1 MGRKKKMSR
10 KPRYKS
16 LVILSGIRIIF
27 DLEPLLAG
35 YEGYAYLSRRPL
47 VASNPL
53 DKFAILSG
61 VRIDEA

>member
-1 MGRKKKMSR
+1 MLQLK
-10 KPRYKS
+10 
-16 LVILSGIRIIF
+16 ILMNVSVNKLPNIMIIF

-35 YEGYAYLSRRPL
+35 YEGYAYLTRRPL

-61 VRIDEA
+61 IRIDEA

>member
-1 MGRKKKMSR
+1 MNVSVNKLPNIM
-10 KPRYKS
+10 
-16 LVILSGIRIIF
+16 IIF

-35 YEGYAYLSRRPL
+35 YAGYAYMPRRPL

-61 VRIDEA
+61 IRIDEA

>member
-1 MGRKKKMSR
+1 MNVSVNKLPNIM
-10 KPRYKS
+10 
-16 LVILSGIRIIF
+16 IIF

-35 YEGYAYLSRRPL
+35 YAGYAYLPRRSL

-61 VRIDEA
+61 TWIDEA